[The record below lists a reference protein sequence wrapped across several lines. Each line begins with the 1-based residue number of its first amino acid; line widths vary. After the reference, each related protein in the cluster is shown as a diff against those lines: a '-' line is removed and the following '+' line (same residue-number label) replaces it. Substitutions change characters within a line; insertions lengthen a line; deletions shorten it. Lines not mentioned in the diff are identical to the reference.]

1 MHILFN
7 GYHLCWD
14 PALVFCTIF
23 SMFESACVGTAKYP
37 ANAIVRG
44 LRAVAKEI

>member
-7 GYHLCWD
+7 GYHFSGVPL
-14 PALVFCTIF
+14 LFFVF
-23 SMFESACVGTAKYP
+23 SMLESACVGTAKYP